1 MSRLRP
7 IAPAR
12 FRKRPVTESV
22 ELLRER
28 ISGLTLEREELRSR
42 GASPA
47 ALERNRVQI
56 CRAQWQLSYA
66 LIERYLPAAAPSPA
80 AQHAA

>member
-7 IAPAR
+7 IAPTR

-22 ELLRER
+22 ELLNER
-28 ISGLTLEREELRSR
+28 ITSLAHERQSLRAR
-42 GASPA
+42 GAGWS

-56 CRAQWQLSYA
+56 ARAQWKLSYA
-66 LIERYLPAAAPSPA
+66 LIERYLPASLSARSAA
-80 AQHAA
+80 

>member
-12 FRKRPVTESV
+12 FRRRPVTESV

-28 ISGLTLEREELRSR
+28 ISCLCLERQSLRAR
-42 GASPA
+42 GAGVV

-56 CRAQWQLSYA
+56 ARAQWQLSYA
-66 LIERYLPAAAPSPA
+66 LIERYLAVPAARSA
-80 AQHAA
+80 A

>member
-22 ELLRER
+22 EFLNDR
-28 ISGLTLEREELRSR
+28 ISSLALERQSLRAR
-42 GASPA
+42 GAGWA

-56 CRAQWQLSYA
+56 ARLQWKLSYA
-66 LIERYLPAAAPSPA
+66 LIERYLARPAARSA
-80 AQHAA
+80 A